1 MTGLE
6 QVKAAVAATLNKAG
20 VRAVLEYGP
29 ERAKC
34 YDGAVISVGVRK
46 SECRQAGLCDYLGE
60 QEDPETGL
68 SREFYGRRL
77 ELSLSL
83 DAWAD
88 PETDVSACQEALEQ
102 AHEALLRAMPA
113 GIRPG
118 EMTWGEV
125 QWDKDARMFLRQ
137 GTLQCS
143 AYLTATVRDDT
154 GLLTDFI
161 LKGVL
166 TD

>member
-6 QVKAAVAATLNKAG
+6 QVKAAVAAALNKAG

-68 SREFYGRRL
+68 SRELYGRRL

-83 DAWAD
+83 DAGNESVDRDTAGGKG
-88 PETDVSACQEALEQ
+88 ALVDMIDFSRK
-102 AHEALLRAMPA
+102 LM
-113 GIRPG
+113 
-118 EMTWGEV
+118 EV
-125 QWDKDARMFLRQ
+125 R
-137 GTLQCS
+137 
-143 AYLTATVRDDT
+143 
-154 GLLTDFI
+154 
-161 LKGVL
+161 
-166 TD
+166 